1 MHYPAAR
8 NSIQKNRRPRAGY
21 NTSRS
26 HASSNSG
33 PNCDSAVLKVS
44 FTFLLYFLG
53 LAGTFRRYSNFP
65 DLYGFNFFLRILF
78 AWPAI
83 VLPTWLVRTTGQ
95 PLNVFYFLARK
106 GLAQLTSE

>member
-65 DLYGFNFFLRILF
+65 DLYGFNFFF
-78 AWPAI
+78 AHSIRLAGYCFAD
-83 VLPTWLVRTTGQ
+83 LAGQ
-95 PLNVFYFLARK
+95 DNRATP
-106 GLAQLTSE
+106 

>member
-33 PNCDSAVLKVS
+33 LNCDSAVLKVS

-53 LAGTFRRYSNFP
+53 LAGTFRRYSNSP
-65 DLYGFNFFLRILF
+65 DFIWFNFCAFYSLGRLL
-78 AWPAI
+78 
-83 VLPTWLVRTTGQ
+83 VLPAWLVRTTGQ
-95 PLNVFYFLARK
+95 PLNIFLFPS
-106 GLAQLTSE
+106 SEGSCAINA